1 MRSLSKYFLSVL
13 AAAALGLALSDDR
26 VSAQGSPPEIKQ
38 IKLTDEHVLG
48 FIAAQKELKEL
59 SDKLQ
64 AQADGQNQGTADKPD
79 LKLQTQLE
87 QIAKKHGFL
96 SFDEL
101 DDVATSITIVLDG
114 IDQRS
119 GNYTD
124 PIETIKKEME
134 QVNSDNSL
142 PNDQKEKILDQMAA
156 ALKVTPPLRYAE
168 NIDVVKKYRAEIAEA
183 LD

>member
-1 MRSLSKYFLSVL
+1 MGSLSKYFPSAL
-13 AAAALGLALSDDR
+13 AAVALCLALFHNQA
-26 VSAQGSPPEIKQ
+26 SAQPSLPEIKQ

-59 SDKLQ
+59 SDKLRE
-64 AQADGQNQGTADKPD
+64 AEDGRNQGTEDKPD
-79 LKLQTQLE
+79 PKLQTQLE
-87 QIAKKHGFL
+87 QIAKRHGFL

-101 DDVATSITIVLDG
+101 DDVATSITIVMVG
-114 IDQRS
+114 IDPHS

-124 PIETIKKEME
+124 PVETIKKEMD

-142 PNDQKEKILDQMAA
+142 PSDQKKKLLDEMAA

-168 NIDVVKKYRAEIAEA
+168 NIDVVKKYRAEIEKA